1 MSKASTGF
9 AFVAGLTIGAA
20 GAWYYLKDKYA
31 KLAEEEIA
39 SVKAAYAKREKPT
52 TEEKAGHFPKK
63 RTDQSQNC
71 ADRPL
76 ANIKNGE
83 QTLEAVSLV
92 NAAKHMDKGS
102 ITEYTQRLQEAGYK
116 DYSRTIDEK
125 PSGTPGEVPYV
136 ISPDEFGELEDYT
149 KVSLTY
155 FADGVLADECGEIVD
170 DVEEIIGD
178 GLDHFGEYED
188 DSVFVRSDAKRC
200 DYEILKD
207 LRDFS
212 DFKKK
217 NFPPNNDEEV

>member
-52 TEEKAGHFPKK
+52 TEEK
-63 RTDQSQNC
+63 T
-71 ADRPL
+71 
-76 ANIKNGE
+76 
-83 QTLEAVSLV
+83 VSLV
-92 NAAKHMDKGS
+92 NAAKNMDKGS

-155 FADGVLADECGEIVD
+155 FADGILADECGEIV

>member
-52 TEEKAGHFPKK
+52 TEEK
-63 RTDQSQNC
+63 T
-71 ADRPL
+71 
-76 ANIKNGE
+76 
-83 QTLEAVSLV
+83 VSLV
-92 NAAKHMDKGS
+92 NAAKNMDKGS

-136 ISPDEFGELEDYT
+136 ISPDEFGELEGYT
-149 KVSLTY
+149 KVKLPDINADVAVVIDALTRVCVDLDASTEDFY
-155 FADGVLADECGEIVD
+155 KVRTSDGVEGFCMRKYIAL
-170 DVEEIIGD
+170 
-178 GLDHFGEYED
+178 
-188 DSVFVRSDAKRC
+188 SK
-200 DYEILKD
+200 
-207 LRDFS
+207 
-212 DFKKK
+212 
-217 NFPPNNDEEV
+217 

>member
-52 TEEKAGHFPKK
+52 TEEKAGHFP
-63 RTDQSQNC
+63 QNC
-71 ADRPL
+71 TDRPL
-76 ANIKNGE
+76 ANIKDSE

-92 NAAKHMDKGS
+92 NAAKNMDKGS

-217 NFPPNNDEEV
+217 NFPPNNNEEV

>member
-52 TEEKAGHFPKK
+52 TEEQAGHFPKK
-63 RTDQSQNC
+63 RTDRSQNC
-71 ADRPL
+71 ADCLL
-76 ANIKNGE
+76 AHIKDGE
-83 QTLEAVSLV
+83 QTLETVSLV
-92 NAAKHMDKGS
+92 NAAKNMDKGS

>member
-1 MSKASTGF
+1 MTFGFSANQVTLLIKIILAIFVHAWKA
-9 AFVAGLTIGAA
+9 I
-20 GAWYYLKDKYA
+20 
-31 KLAEEEIA
+31 
-39 SVKAAYAKREKPT
+39 P
-52 TEEKAGHFPKK
+52 
-63 RTDQSQNC
+63 
-71 ADRPL
+71 
-76 ANIKNGE
+76 
-83 QTLEAVSLV
+83 
-92 NAAKHMDKGS
+92 
-102 ITEYTQRLQEAGYK
+102 
-116 DYSRTIDEK
+116 
-125 PSGTPGEVPYV
+125 
-136 ISPDEFGELEDYT
+136 
-149 KVSLTY
+149 SLTY

>member
-52 TEEKAGHFPKK
+52 TEEKAGHFPQK
-63 RTDQSQNC
+63 RTDRSQNC
-71 ADRPL
+71 ADRL
-76 ANIKNGE
+76 FANIKNGE

-92 NAAKHMDKGS
+92 NAAKNMDKGS

-149 KVSLTY
+149 KISLTY

>member
-1 MSKASTGF
+1 MEGIANFISMLDYVLDTKRKRHITG
-9 AFVAGLTIGAA
+9 GLLLSGALLF
-20 GAWYYLKDKYA
+20 GG
-31 KLAEEEIA
+31 LA
-39 SVKAAYAKREKPT
+39 
-52 TEEKAGHFPKK
+52 
-63 RTDQSQNC
+63 
-71 ADRPL
+71 
-76 ANIKNGE
+76 
-83 QTLEAVSLV
+83 
-92 NAAKHMDKGS
+92 S

-170 DVEEIIGD
+170 DVEEIIND

>member
-1 MSKASTGF
+1 M
-9 AFVAGLTIGAA
+9 
-20 GAWYYLKDKYA
+20 
-31 KLAEEEIA
+31 
-39 SVKAAYAKREKPT
+39 
-52 TEEKAGHFPKK
+52 
-63 RTDQSQNC
+63 
-71 ADRPL
+71 
-76 ANIKNGE
+76 
-83 QTLEAVSLV
+83 
-92 NAAKHMDKGS
+92 
-102 ITEYTQRLQEAGYK
+102 QEAGYK

-125 PSGTPGEVPYV
+125 LSGTPGEVLYV

>member
-52 TEEKAGHFPKK
+52 TEEK
-63 RTDQSQNC
+63 T
-71 ADRPL
+71 
-76 ANIKNGE
+76 
-83 QTLEAVSLV
+83 VSVV

-125 PSGTPGEVPYV
+125 SSGTPGEVPYV

-149 KVSLTY
+149 KVIST
-155 FADGVLADECGEIVD
+155 
-170 DVEEIIGD
+170 
-178 GLDHFGEYED
+178 
-188 DSVFVRSDAKRC
+188 RMWRQ
-200 DYEILKD
+200 
-207 LRDFS
+207 
-212 DFKKK
+212 
-217 NFPPNNDEEV
+217 

>member
-20 GAWYYLKDKYA
+20 GAWYYLEDKYA

-63 RTDQSQNC
+63 RTDRTQNC
-71 ADRPL
+71 ADRL
-76 ANIKNGE
+76 FANIKNSE
-83 QTLEAVSLV
+83 PTLEAVSLV
-92 NAAKHMDKGS
+92 NAAKNMDKGS

-149 KVSLTY
+149 KISLTY

>member
-20 GAWYYLKDKYA
+20 GAWYYLEDKYA

-52 TEEKAGHFPKK
+52 TEEKAGQFPKK
-63 RTDQSQNC
+63 RT
-71 ADRPL
+71 
-76 ANIKNGE
+76 E

-92 NAAKHMDKGS
+92 NAAKNMDKGS

-149 KVSLTY
+149 KISLTY

>member
-52 TEEKAGHFPKK
+52 TEEKAG
-63 RTDQSQNC
+63 RL
-71 ADRPL
+71 L
-76 ANIKNGE
+76 ANIKDGE
-83 QTLEAVSLV
+83 QTLEIVSLV
-92 NAAKHMDKGS
+92 NAAKNMDKGS

>member
-63 RTDQSQNC
+63 RADQSQNC
-71 ADRPL
+71 ADRLL
-76 ANIKNGE
+76 ANIKNSE
-83 QTLEAVSLV
+83 QTLEGVSLV
-92 NAAKHMDKGS
+92 NAAKNMDKGS

>member
-1 MSKASTGF
+1 MLHLVERSKLVAEGLKIRRANLDGNCSGLVATF
-9 AFVAGLTIGAA
+9 ILVRLSIFV
-20 GAWYYLKDKYA
+20 D
-31 KLAEEEIA
+31 
-39 SVKAAYAKREKPT
+39 
-52 TEEKAGHFPKK
+52 
-63 RTDQSQNC
+63 
-71 ADRPL
+71 
-76 ANIKNGE
+76 
-83 QTLEAVSLV
+83 
-92 NAAKHMDKGS
+92 S

>member
-52 TEEKAGHFPKK
+52 TEEKAGHFPQK
-63 RTDQSQNC
+63 RTDRSQNC
-71 ADRPL
+71 ADRLL
-76 ANIKNGE
+76 AHIKDGE
-83 QTLEAVSLV
+83 QTLETVSLV
-92 NAAKHMDKGS
+92 NAAKNMDKGS

-188 DSVFVRSDAKRC
+188 DSVFVRNDAKRC

>member
-52 TEEKAGHFPKK
+52 TEEKAGHFP
-63 RTDQSQNC
+63 QNC
-71 ADRPL
+71 TDRPL
-76 ANIKNGE
+76 ANIKDSE

-92 NAAKHMDKGS
+92 NAAKNMDKGS